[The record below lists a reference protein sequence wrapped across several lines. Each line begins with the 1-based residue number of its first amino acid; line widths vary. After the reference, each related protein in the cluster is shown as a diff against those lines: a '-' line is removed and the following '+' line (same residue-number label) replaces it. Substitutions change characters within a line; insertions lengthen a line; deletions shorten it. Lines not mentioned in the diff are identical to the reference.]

1 MQLEEHHQEKVR
13 LCMGRQ
19 HLAEVTFAVLRR
31 ERVLDL
37 GPEPGSNP
45 SSDTSW
51 LAQASFWVSFKM
63 GTKTPTI
70 PPVTWTCGEKQHQ

>member
-1 MQLEEHHQEKVR
+1 MQLEERHPEKVR

-19 HLAEVTFAVLRR
+19 HLVEVTFAVLWR

-45 SSDTSW
+45 SSDTS
-51 LAQASFWVSFKM
+51 SWVSYKM